1 MIETYV
7 VPDFVAFTLGM
18 VVYFV
23 GARLTRRV
31 AFLRDYNIPEPVSG
45 GLAVALVIWAVYAI
59 GKIEIEFELDTR
71 DTLLVIFFTTIG
83 LNARFADLVRGG
95 KPLGIL
101 LVLTVGFMILQNVV
115 ALAGVHVLVEKAVAP
130 QAVLLHEAEVGQ
142 QVEVAVEGGARDLEA
157 LAPD

>member
-95 KPLGIL
+95 NRAAALSEWSGLG
-101 LVLTVGFMILQNVV
+101 
-115 ALAGVHVLVEKAVAP
+115 AA
-130 QAVLLHEAEVGQ
+130 
-142 QVEVAVEGGARDLEA
+142 
-157 LAPD
+157 